1 MVPQVINE
9 ITVDRVCYW
18 ATSRVWTTHNLYIA
32 SLPKCDHLPV
42 WRNRHHS
49 GGGAGRCLTGTEQV
63 FPGRPAS
70 ALLWGNTIFSNVNFQ
85 KYSPWCKSSGAVF
98 SIHTAEYPGNRP
110 NKCDW
115 SAPQP
120 VKQHVWHWD
129 IMMPTHPRAYTRSAC
144 NVSEGLK
151 CPLSPDRL

>member
-1 MVPQVINE
+1 MNEMTLDQVSY
-9 ITVDRVCYW
+9 C
-18 ATSRVWTTHNLYIA
+18 ATSRVWATHDLCTAHN
-32 SLPKCDHLPV
+32 SLPKCDHLSICTNLPH
-42 WRNRHHS
+42 RNF
-49 GGGAGRCLTGTEQV
+49 GMEQV
-63 FPGRPAS
+63 FRGWPAS

-98 SIHTAEYPGNRP
+98 SIHTAEYPGNSP
-110 NKCDW
+110 NMWDW

-129 IMMPTHPRAYTRSAC
+129 IMMPTHPRAYTSSTC

-151 CPLSPDRL
+151 CLLSPDRP